1 MRILISNDDGYRA
14 PGLVALAAAL
24 RTLGPVTVVAP
35 EANRSGASNALTLD
49 RPLRISP
56 MGNEVFAVDGT
67 PADCVFLALT
77 EVLTERPTL
86 VVSGINAGENLGDDV
101 IYSGTVAAAMEGS
114 LMGVPA
120 LALSF
125 ASQDPHDFEPA
136 ALLARSL
143 VQHCLQSLPPRPT
156 LLNVNI
162 PEGRHLDLRQARI
175 TRLGR
180 RRREAVAIR
189 QQDPRGRPVYWIGP
203 PGGPGDDAG
212 AGTDF
217 HAIADG
223 CVSITPLQTDLSAY
237 GCIDELVNWL
247 GHRRA

>member
-1 MRILISNDDGYRA
+1 MRILLSNDDGYRA

-24 RTLGPVTVVAP
+24 RTLCEVTVVAP
-35 EANRSGASNALTLD
+35 EANRSGASSALTLD
-49 RPLRISP
+49 RPLRITP
-56 MGNEVFAVDGT
+56 MGEAVYAVDGT

-77 EVLTERPTL
+77 EVLQERPTL

-101 IYSGTVAAAMEGS
+101 IYSGTVAAAMEGA
-114 LMGVPA
+114 LMGLPA
-120 LALSF
+120 VALSLASHDPRDF
-125 ASQDPHDFEPA
+125 APA
-136 ALLARSL
+136 AEVARAL
-143 VQHCLQSLPPRPT
+143 VQRCLAWPLPRAS

-162 PEGRHLDLRQARI
+162 PDGETASLANARV

-217 HAIADG
+217 HAIAEG
-223 CVSITPLQTDLSAY
+223 HVSITPLQTDLSAF
-237 GCIDELVNWL
+237 GRIDELVDWL
-247 GHRRA
+247 GN

>member
-1 MRILISNDDGYRA
+1 MRILLSNDDGYRA
-14 PGLVALAAAL
+14 PGLVALATAL
-24 RTLGPVTVVAP
+24 RTLAEVTVVAP
-35 EANRSGASNALTLD
+35 EANRSGASSALTLD
-49 RPLRISP
+49 RPLRITP
-56 MGNEVFAVDGT
+56 MGADVFAVDGT

-77 EVLTERPTL
+77 EVLKERPAL

-114 LMGVPA
+114 FMGVPA
-120 LALSF
+120 LALSL
-125 ASQDPHDFEPA
+125 ASHDPKDFGPA
-136 ALLARSL
+136 ADMARDL
-143 VQHCLQSLPPRPT
+143 VQRCLHRTLPRDA
-156 LLNVNI
+156 LLNINI
-162 PEGRHLDLRQARI
+162 PEGNTASLANARV

-217 HAIADG
+217 HAIAEG
-223 CVSITPLQTDLSAY
+223 CISITPLQTDLSAF
-237 GCIDELVNWL
+237 GRIDELVNWL
-247 GHRRA
+247 GN

>member
-1 MRILISNDDGYRA
+1 MHILVSNDDGYRA

-24 RTLGPVTVVAP
+24 RTLGQVTVVAP

-56 MGNEVFAVDGT
+56 MGNDVYAVDGT

-77 EVLTERPTL
+77 EVLVERPAL

-125 ASQDPHDFEPA
+125 ASLDPRDFAPA
-136 ALLARSL
+136 AELALALVRRCLARP
-143 VQHCLQSLPPRPT
+143 LPRAT

-162 PEGRHLDLRQARI
+162 PEGSQHALTQARV

-217 HAIADG
+217 HAIAEG
-223 CVSITPLQTDLSAY
+223 VVSITPLQTDLSAF
-237 GCIDELVNWL
+237 GHIDELVNWL
-247 GHRRA
+247 GH